1 MPSYHEIMTTDLS
14 CLTKAAD
21 KWTDMAGEFNKRERQ
36 YEKDVHG
43 ITLGSTWVGLS
54 ASAANASF
62 GITLNEYKAAQA
74 EAKAVA
80 SLLRD
85 AHTQF
90 TEFKGKLQTARS
102 GAVKAGMKV
111 SEAGRV
117 TFDTEALSEG
127 ARSAYHHDPD
137 YQKSVREAVTSWQ
150 QEIDR
155 LVAATSDADKG
166 VEIALKAVVKD
177 SDVTD
182 GTTNGFNGK
191 PLDDI
196 EAYEL
201 RDAVATAERLIDG
214 KKVSDAALAEL
225 ERSLRDNADD
235 ENFGAQKFLGRL
247 GSEGT
252 IRLSDVLSDR
262 QQEGGPSGSQY
273 TRLLG
278 GLADTL
284 AVATHVPGSM
294 AEKAPGSKE
303 FETWLKSGDG
313 AFYRKFTE
321 GLKEA
326 GAKNYDS
333 ETNPLYGYRPFVEMM
348 THADVPFDDQ
358 FLNQLGDEMIAA
370 EEDNKAIFVQWGGN
384 HREGRA
390 DALDSLLSVMSK
402 NPDAATA
409 FFNPAVGNGQEH
421 LDYLIGNGDGA
432 REWPQEHVAAGPRM
446 IVTDD
451 PLSRHG
457 LGLALEAGATG
468 EEPGT
473 PLGKPGPHSEGQARM
488 MQGIIATL
496 DQGAKGDTVP
506 EALKVPLGRV
516 LNDYTAD
523 THAIL
528 GGYAPG
534 SPSGLDEVEG
544 SGDSASITNSKA
556 SLLRVM
562 RGVSDGVAGED
573 AEGNPIR
580 VFDTLYES
588 QRLHSVDYLDAAN
601 HVSPSRLSE
610 NVTSW
615 DVRSRDVGEV
625 FGGMNAVGT
634 DMILDV
640 RDAEIGKINDQA
652 RYGYHGLGAV
662 VNMIPQVGDIAQR
675 AVDAAAY
682 EWSTSVMAEAEKDAL
697 SNVSV
702 VTAEGIASTNGLIRD
717 WAATRDAPD
726 DSPAVRNAMQEAK
739 QSYAGGREEGYSAL
753 RTRK

>member
-21 KWTDMAGEFNKRERQ
+21 KWTDMAGEFNKREKQ

-43 ITLGSTWVGLS
+43 ITLGPTWVGLS

-90 TEFKGKLQTARS
+90 TELKGKLQTARS

-155 LVAATSDADKG
+155 LVAATSDADAG
-166 VEIALKAVVKD
+166 VEIALKGVVQD

-191 PLDDI
+191 PLGDI
-196 EAYEL
+196 EEYEA
-201 RDAVATAERLIDG
+201 RNTEETAERLIDG
-214 KKVSDAALAEL
+214 KEVSAADLAEF
-225 ERSLRDNADD
+225 ERSVRDNAGDKV
-235 ENFGAQKFLGRL
+235 FSQSLLTRL
-247 GSEGT
+247 GPEDT
-252 IRLSDVLSDR
+252 IRLSDVLADR
-262 QQEGGPSGSQY
+262 QQEGGASGAQS
-273 TRLLG
+273 TRLMG
-278 GLADTL
+278 GLANT
-284 AVATHVPGSM
+284 VATATQVPGSM
-294 AEKAPGSKE
+294 ADAGPGSAKYQA
-303 FETWLKSGDG
+303 WINSGDG
-313 AFYRKFTE
+313 AFYKKFTD
-321 GLKEA
+321 GLKES
-326 GAKNYDS
+326 GAKNFDS
-333 ETNPLYGYRPFVEMM
+333 KTNPLYGYRPFVEMM

-358 FLNQLGDEMIAA
+358 FLNKLGDDMIAA
-370 EEDNKAIFVQWGGN
+370 EKDNSAIFQQWGGN

-390 DALDSLLSVMSK
+390 DALDSLLGVMSK
-402 NPDAATA
+402 NPDASTA
-409 FFNPAVGNGQEH
+409 FFNPEVDNGQAH

-432 REWPQEHVAAGPRM
+432 REWPQQHVVAGPRV
-446 IVTDD
+446 ITTDD
-451 PLSRHG
+451 PFSRHG
-457 LGLALEAGATG
+457 LGLALEAGTTG
-468 EEPGT
+468 NEPGAA
-473 PLGKPGPHSEGQARM
+473 LGKPGPHSEGQARV
-488 MQGIIATL
+488 MQAVIATL
-496 DQGAKGDTVP
+496 DQGAKGDSVP
-506 EALKVPLGRV
+506 EALKVPLGRA

-528 GGYAPG
+528 GGYGPIDQSRIAE
-534 SPSGLDEVEG
+534 SDEG
-544 SGDSASITNSKA
+544 ASISNGKHSVI
-556 SLLRVM
+556 RVM
-562 RGVSDGVAGED
+562 RGVSDGVIDND
-573 AEGNPIR
+573 AEGNPLR
-580 VFDTLYES
+580 VFDAMYEA
-588 QRLHSVDYLDAAN
+588 QRLYAVEHLDTGRQ
-601 HVSPSRLSE
+601 VPQSSLVE

-615 DVRSRDVGEV
+615 DVRSREVGGA
-625 FGGMNAVGT
+625 FGALNAIGT
-634 DMILDV
+634 DMVLDV

-662 VNMIPQVGDIAQR
+662 ANMIPQVGDLAQR
-675 AVDAAAY
+675 AVDVAAY
-682 EWSTSVMAEAEKDAL
+682 EWSTAVIDEADRAAMGEVSTETEKDML
-697 SNVSV
+697 S
-702 VTAEGIASTNGLIRD
+702 TRGLIQD
-717 WAATRDAPD
+717 WADTRGAKETDAAKN
-726 DSPAVRNAMQEAK
+726 AVQEAG
-739 QSYAGGREEGYSAL
+739 QSFFTSREEAYSAL

>member
-21 KWTDMAGEFNKRERQ
+21 KWTEMAGEFNKRERQ

-43 ITLGSTWVGLS
+43 ITLGQTWVGLS

-62 GITLNEYKAAQA
+62 GITLNEYRAAQA
-74 EAKAVA
+74 EAKAIA

-85 AHTQF
+85 AYTQF

-117 TFDTEALSEG
+117 SFDTETLSEG

-182 GTTNGFNGK
+182 GTTNGFNSK

-225 ERSLRDNADD
+225 ERSIRDNADD

-247 GSEGT
+247 GPEGT

-390 DALDSLLSVMSK
+390 DALDSLLGVMSK

-432 REWPQEHVAAGPRM
+432 REWPQEHVAAGPRV

-468 EEPGT
+468 NEPGA

-488 MQGIIATL
+488 MQGVIATL

-506 EALKVPLGRV
+506 ENLKAPLGRI
-516 LNDYTAD
+516 LTDYTQD

-534 SPSGLDEVEG
+534 TPTGLDDVRG
-544 SGDSASITNSKA
+544 AGDEASITNSKA

-573 AEGNPIR
+573 EDGNPVR
-580 VFDTLYES
+580 VFDALYES
-588 QRLHSVDYLDAAN
+588 QRLYAVEYLDTGQRVPEA
-601 HVSPSRLSE
+601 SLTS
-610 NVTSW
+610 NVASW
-615 DVRSRDVGEV
+615 DVKSRHVGEA
-625 FGGMNAVGT
+625 FGGLNAIGM
-634 DMILDV
+634 DMLLDN
-640 RDAEIGKINDQA
+640 RDAKIGQINDQA
-652 RYGYHGLGAV
+652 RYSYHGFGAAA
-662 VNMIPQVGDIAQR
+662 NMIPQVGDIAQR
-675 AVDAAAY
+675 AVDAATY
-682 EWSTSVMAEAEKDAL
+682 EWSKVVAGEAELLAKGE
-697 SNVSV
+697 VSAA
-702 VTAEGIASTNGLIRD
+702 TADGIASTNGLIED
-717 WAATRDAPD
+717 WAVTRQVPQE
-726 DSPAVRNAMQEAK
+726 SIAVQNAVGEAK
-739 QSYAGGREEGYSAL
+739 QSYITGREEAFSAL

>member
-21 KWTDMAGEFNKRERQ
+21 KWTDMAGEFNKREKQ

-43 ITLGSTWVGLS
+43 ITLGPTWVGLS

-90 TEFKGKLQTARS
+90 TELKGKLQTARS

-155 LVAATSDADKG
+155 LVAATSDADAG
-166 VEIALKAVVKD
+166 VEIALKAVVQD

-191 PLDDI
+191 PLGDI
-196 EAYEL
+196 EEYEA
-201 RDAVATAERLIDG
+201 RNTEETAERLIDG
-214 KKVSDAALAEL
+214 KKVSAAELAEF
-225 ERSLRDNADD
+225 ERSMRDNAGDKV
-235 ENFGAQKFLGRL
+235 FSQSLLTRL
-247 GSEGT
+247 GPEDT
-252 IRLSDVLSDR
+252 IRLSDVLADR
-262 QQEGGPSGSQY
+262 QQEGGASGAQS
-273 TRLLG
+273 TRLMG
-278 GLADTL
+278 GLANT
-284 AVATHVPGSM
+284 VATATQVPGSM
-294 AEKAPGSKE
+294 ADAGPGSAKYQA
-303 FETWLKSGDG
+303 WINSGDG
-313 AFYRKFTE
+313 AFYKKFTD
-321 GLKEA
+321 GLKES
-326 GAKNYDS
+326 GAKNFDS

-358 FLNQLGDEMIAA
+358 FLNKLGDDMIAA
-370 EEDNKAIFVQWGGN
+370 EKDNSAIFQQWGGN

-390 DALDSLLSVMSK
+390 DALDSLLGVMSR
-402 NPDAATA
+402 NPDASTA
-409 FFNPAVGNGQEH
+409 FFNPDVANGQAH
-421 LDYLIGNGDGA
+421 LDYLIGNEDGA
-432 REWPQEHVAAGPRM
+432 REWPQQHVAAGPRV
-446 IVTDD
+446 ITTDD

-468 EEPGT
+468 NEPGA
-473 PLGKPGPHSEGQARM
+473 PLGKTGSHSESQARV
-488 MQGIIATL
+488 MQAVIATL
-496 DQGAKGDTVP
+496 DNGGQGDTVP
-506 EALKVPLGRV
+506 ENLKVPLGRA

-528 GGYAPG
+528 GGYAPD
-534 SPSGLDEVEG
+534 SPVGQDRPTG
-544 SGDSASITNSKA
+544 SGDSASITNSKE

-562 RGVSDGVAGED
+562 RGVSDGVVGDD
-573 AEGNPIR
+573 AEGKPIR
-580 VFDTLYES
+580 VFDALYEA
-588 QRLHSVDYLDAAN
+588 QRQYAVEYLDTGQR
-601 HVSPSRLSE
+601 VPQSSLTE

-615 DVRSRDVGEV
+615 DVRSRSVGEA
-625 FGGMNAVGT
+625 FGGMNAIGT

-652 RYGYHGLGAV
+652 RYGYHGFGAV
-662 VNMIPQVGDIAQR
+662 ANMIPQAGDIAQR
-675 AVDAAAY
+675 AVDAATY
-682 EWSTSVMAEAEKDAL
+682 EWSKGVSSEAELVARGD
-697 SNVSV
+697 VSRETGV
-702 VTAEGIASTNGLIRD
+702 GMHSTKGLIQDWSATRGAEGSE
-717 WAATRDAPD
+717 ATQN
-726 DSPAVRNAMQEAK
+726 AVQEAG
-739 QSYAGGREEGYSAL
+739 QSYITGREEAYSAL

>member
-21 KWTDMAGEFNKRERQ
+21 KWTDMAGEFNKREKQ

-43 ITLGSTWVGLS
+43 ITLGPTWVGLS

-90 TEFKGKLQTARS
+90 TELKGKLQTARS

-155 LVAATSDADKG
+155 LVAATSDADAG
-166 VEIALKAVVKD
+166 VEIALKAVVQD

-191 PLDDI
+191 PLGDI
-196 EAYEL
+196 EEYEA
-201 RDAVATAERLIDG
+201 RNTEETAERLIDG
-214 KKVSDAALAEL
+214 KKVSAADLAEF
-225 ERSLRDNADD
+225 ERSMRDNAGDKV
-235 ENFGAQKFLGRL
+235 FSQSLLTRL
-247 GSEGT
+247 GPEDT
-252 IRLSDVLSDR
+252 IRLSDVLADR
-262 QQEGGPSGSQY
+262 QQEGGASGAQS
-273 TRLLG
+273 TRLMG
-278 GLADTL
+278 GLANT
-284 AVATHVPGSM
+284 VATATQVPGSM
-294 AEKAPGSKE
+294 ADAGPGSAKYQA
-303 FETWLKSGDG
+303 WINSGDG
-313 AFYRKFTE
+313 AFYKKFTD
-321 GLKEA
+321 GLKES
-326 GAKNYDS
+326 GAKNFDS

-358 FLNQLGDEMIAA
+358 FLNKLGDDMIAA
-370 EEDNKAIFVQWGGN
+370 EKDNSAIFQQWGGN

-390 DALDSLLSVMSK
+390 DALDSLLGVMSR
-402 NPDAATA
+402 NPDASTA
-409 FFNPAVGNGQEH
+409 FFNPDVANGQAH
-421 LDYLIGNGDGA
+421 LDYLIGNEDGA
-432 REWPQEHVAAGPRM
+432 REWPQQHVAAGPRV
-446 IVTDD
+446 ITTDD

-468 EEPGT
+468 NEPGAA
-473 PLGKPGPHSEGQARM
+473 LGKTGSHSESQARV
-488 MQGIIATL
+488 MQAVIATL
-496 DQGAKGDTVP
+496 DNGGKGDTVP
-506 EALKVPLGRV
+506 ENLKVPLGRV

-528 GGYAPG
+528 GGYAPD
-534 SPSGLDEVEG
+534 SPVGQDRPTG
-544 SGDSASITNSKA
+544 SGDSASITNSKE

-562 RGVSDGVAGED
+562 RGVSDGVVGDD
-573 AEGNPIR
+573 AEGKPIR
-580 VFDTLYES
+580 VFDALYEA
-588 QRLHSVDYLDAAN
+588 QRQYAVEYLDTGQR
-601 HVSPSRLSE
+601 VPQSSLTE

-615 DVRSRDVGEV
+615 DVRSRSVGEA
-625 FGGMNAVGT
+625 FGGMNAIGT

-652 RYGYHGLGAV
+652 RYGYHGFGAV
-662 VNMIPQVGDIAQR
+662 ANMIPQAGDIAQR
-675 AVDAAAY
+675 AVDAATY
-682 EWSTSVMAEAEKDAL
+682 EWSKGVSSEAELVARGD
-697 SNVSV
+697 VSRETGV
-702 VTAEGIASTNGLIRD
+702 GMHSTKGLIQDWSATRGAEGSEAIQN
-717 WAATRDAPD
+717 
-726 DSPAVRNAMQEAK
+726 AVQEAG
-739 QSYAGGREEGYSAL
+739 QSYITGREEAYSAL

>member
-21 KWTDMAGEFNKRERQ
+21 KWTDMAGEFNKREKH
-36 YEKDVHG
+36 YGKDVHG

-90 TEFKGKLQTARS
+90 TELKGKLQTARS

-155 LVAATSDADKG
+155 LVAATSDADTG
-166 VEIALKAVVKD
+166 VEIALKAVVQD

-191 PLDDI
+191 PVGDI
-196 EAYEL
+196 EEYEA
-201 RDAVATAERLIDG
+201 RNTEEIAERLIDG
-214 KKVSDAALAEL
+214 KKVFAADLAEF
-225 ERSLRDNADD
+225 ERSMRDNAGDKA
-235 ENFGAQKFLGRL
+235 FSQSLLTKLGP
-247 GSEGT
+247 EDT

-262 QQEGGPSGSQY
+262 QQEGGASGAQS
-273 TRLLG
+273 TRLMG
-278 GLADTL
+278 GLANT
-284 AVATHVPGSM
+284 VATATQVPGSM
-294 AEKAPGSKE
+294 ADAGPGSAKYQA
-303 FETWLKSGDG
+303 WINSGDG
-313 AFYRKFTE
+313 AFYKKFTD
-321 GLKEA
+321 GLKES
-326 GAKNYDS
+326 GAKNFDS
-333 ETNPLYGYRPFVEMM
+333 KTNPLYGYRPFVEMM

-358 FLNQLGDEMIAA
+358 FLNRLGDDMIAA
-370 EEDNKAIFVQWGGN
+370 EKDNSAIFQQWGGN

-390 DALDSLLSVMSK
+390 DALDSLLGVMSK
-402 NPDAATA
+402 NPDASTA
-409 FFNPAVGNGQEH
+409 FFNPDVGNGQAH

-432 REWPQEHVAAGPRM
+432 REWPQQHVAAGPRV
-446 IVTDD
+446 ITTDD

-457 LGLALEAGATG
+457 LGLALEAGTTG
-468 EEPGT
+468 EQPGT

-496 DQGAKGDTVP
+496 DQGAKGDSVP
-506 EALKVPLGRV
+506 EALKAPLGRA

-528 GGYAPG
+528 GGYAPD
-534 SPSGLDEVEG
+534 SPVGQDRPTG
-544 SGDSASITNSKA
+544 SGDSASITNSKE

-562 RGVSDGVAGED
+562 RGVSDGVIGENADGEPVRVYD
-573 AEGNPIR
+573 A
-580 VFDTLYES
+580 LYEG
-588 QRLHSVDYLDAAN
+588 QRRYAVEYLDAGRQ
-601 HVSPSRLSE
+601 VPQSSLTE
-610 NVTSW
+610 NVTNW
-615 DVRSRDVGEV
+615 DVKARHVGEA
-625 FGGMNAVGT
+625 FGGMNAIGT
-634 DMILDV
+634 DMVLDV
-640 RDAEIGKINDQA
+640 RDAEVGKINDQA
-652 RYGYHGLGAV
+652 RYGYHGFGAAA
-662 VNMIPQVGDIAQR
+662 NMIPQVGDIAQR
-675 AVDAAAY
+675 AVDAATY
-682 EWSTSVMAEAEKDAL
+682 EWSKDVITEQEDIAREG
-697 SNVSV
+697 VSKE
-702 VTAEGIASTNGLIRD
+702 TAGGIAGTNNLID
-717 WAATRDAPD
+717 SWADTREAKGTDA
-726 DSPAVRNAMQEAK
+726 AENAKGEAK
-739 QSYAGGREEGYSAL
+739 QSYITGREEAYSAL

>member
-21 KWTDMAGEFNKRERQ
+21 KWTEMAGEFNKRERQ

-43 ITLGSTWVGLS
+43 ITLGQTWVGLS

-74 EAKAVA
+74 EAKAIA

-85 AHTQF
+85 AYTQF

-102 GAVKAGMKV
+102 DAVKAGMKV

-117 TFDTEALSEG
+117 SFDTETLSEG

-137 YQKSVREAVTSWQ
+137 YQNSVREAVTSWQ

-191 PLDDI
+191 PLGDI
-196 EAYEL
+196 EEYEA
-201 RDAVATAERLIDG
+201 RNTEETAERLIDG
-214 KKVSDAALAEL
+214 KKVSAADLAEF
-225 ERSLRDNADD
+225 ERSMRDNAGDKV
-235 ENFGAQKFLGRL
+235 FSQSLLTRL
-247 GSEGT
+247 GPEDT
-252 IRLSDVLSDR
+252 IRLSDVLADR
-262 QQEGGPSGSQY
+262 QQEGGASGAQS
-273 TRLLG
+273 TRLMG
-278 GLADTL
+278 GLANT
-284 AVATHVPGSM
+284 VATATQVPGSM
-294 AEKAPGSKE
+294 ADAGPGSAKYQA
-303 FETWLKSGDG
+303 WINSGDG
-313 AFYRKFTE
+313 AFYKKFTD
-321 GLKEA
+321 GLKES
-326 GAKNYDS
+326 GAKNFDS

-348 THADVPFDDQ
+348 THADMPFDDQ
-358 FLNQLGDEMIAA
+358 FLNKLGDDMIAA
-370 EEDNKAIFVQWGGN
+370 EKDNSAIFQQWGGN

-390 DALDSLLSVMSK
+390 DALDSLLGVMSR
-402 NPDAATA
+402 NPDASTA
-409 FFNPAVGNGQEH
+409 FFNPDVANGQAH
-421 LDYLIGNGDGA
+421 LDYLVGNGDDA
-432 REWPQEHVAAGPRM
+432 REWPKLNTVAGPRVF
-446 IVTDD
+446 IEDD

-473 PLGKPGPHSEGQARM
+473 PLGKPGPHSEGQARV

-496 DQGAKGDTVP
+496 DQGTNGDTVP

-610 NVTSW
+610 NVTGW

>member
-1 MPSYHEIMTTDLS
+1 MPTYHEIMTTDLS
-14 CLTKAAD
+14 AITTAAD
-21 KWTDMAGEFNKRERQ
+21 KWTGMAGEFNKQEKA
-36 YEKDVHG
+36 YEKEVQG
-43 ITLGSTWVGLS
+43 ITLERTWIGQS
-54 ASAANASF
+54 AEAANAQF
-62 GITLNEYKAAQA
+62 RVMLNEYRAAQTQ
-74 EAKAVA
+74 AKAIA

-90 TEFKGKLQTARS
+90 TEFKSKLQT
-102 GAVKAGMKV
+102 VKADALKADMLI
-111 SEAGRV
+111 SDAGRV
-117 TFDTEALSEG
+117 TFDMSSLSESSR
-127 ARSAYHHDPD
+127 AVYRHDPD
-137 YQKSVREAVTSWQ
+137 YQKSVRDAVGSWQ
-150 QEIDR
+150 RAIDR
-155 LVAATSDADKG
+155 LVAQTSDADAG
-166 VEIALKAVVKD
+166 VQIALKAVVKD
-177 SDVTD
+177 TDATD
-182 GTTNGFNGK
+182 GTRDGFNGQA
-191 PLDDI
+191 LGDI

-201 RDAVATAERLIDG
+201 RNTQEIAERLLDG
-214 KKVSDAALAEL
+214 EKVSDADLAEMG
-225 ERSLRDNADD
+225 RAMRDQAGDKV
-235 ENFGAQKFLGRL
+235 FAQGLLNKLGP
-247 GSEGT
+247 EG
-252 IRLSDVLSDR
+252 IVKLSDVMSDR
-262 QQEGGPSGSQY
+262 ERDGGSSADQY
-273 TRLLG
+273 TKLLG
-278 GLADTL
+278 GLANT
-284 AVATHVPGSM
+284 VATATQVPGSM
-294 AEKAPGSKE
+294 TDAGPGSAKYE
-303 FETWLKSGDG
+303 SWLNSPDG
-313 AFYRKFTE
+313 AFYKKFTE

-326 GAKNYDS
+326 GAKNFDS
-333 ETNPLYGYRPFVEMM
+333 KTNPLYGYRPFVEMM
-348 THADVPFDDQ
+348 TRADQPFDDQ
-358 FLNQLGDEMIAA
+358 FLNQLGHDMIAA
-370 EEDNKAIFVQWGGN
+370 EKDNRAIFEQWGGN

-390 DALDSLLSVMSK
+390 DALDSLLGVMSE

-409 FFNPAVGNGQEH
+409 FFDPKLEHGKAH
-421 LDYLIGNGDGA
+421 LDYLVGNGDDA
-432 REWPQEHVAAGPRM
+432 REWPKLNTVAGPRVF
-446 IVTDD
+446 IEDD

-468 EEPGT
+468 EEPGS
-473 PLGKPGPHSEGQARM
+473 PLGKPGPHSEGQARV

-496 DQGAKGDTVP
+496 DQGTNGDTVP

-534 SPSGLDEVEG
+534 SPSGLDDVEG

-573 AEGNPIR
+573 ADGNPIR

-588 QRLHSVDYLDAAN
+588 QRLHSVDYLDAAD
-601 HVSPSRLSE
+601 HVNQSRLSE

-625 FGGMNAVGT
+625 FGGMNAIGT

>member
-21 KWTDMAGEFNKRERQ
+21 KWTDMAGEFNKREKQ

-43 ITLGSTWVGLS
+43 ITLGPTWVGLS

-90 TEFKGKLQTARS
+90 TELKGKLQTARS

-155 LVAATSDADKG
+155 LVAATSDADGG
-166 VEIALKAVVKD
+166 VEIALKAVVQD

-191 PLDDI
+191 PLGDI
-196 EAYEL
+196 EEYEA
-201 RDAVATAERLIDG
+201 RNTEETAERLIDG
-214 KKVSDAALAEL
+214 KKVSAAELAEF
-225 ERSLRDNADD
+225 ERSMRDNAGDKV
-235 ENFGAQKFLGRL
+235 FSQSLLTRL
-247 GSEGT
+247 GPEDT
-252 IRLSDVLSDR
+252 IRLSDVLADR
-262 QQEGGPSGSQY
+262 QQEGGASGAQS
-273 TRLLG
+273 TRLMG
-278 GLADTL
+278 GLANT
-284 AVATHVPGSM
+284 VATATQVPGSM
-294 AEKAPGSKE
+294 ADAGPGSAKYQA
-303 FETWLKSGDG
+303 WINSGDG
-313 AFYRKFTE
+313 AFYKKFTD
-321 GLKEA
+321 GLKES
-326 GAKNYDS
+326 GAKNFDS

-358 FLNQLGDEMIAA
+358 FLNKLGDDMIAA
-370 EEDNKAIFVQWGGN
+370 EKDNSAIFQQWGGN

-390 DALDSLLSVMSK
+390 DALDSLLGVMSR
-402 NPDAATA
+402 NPDASTA
-409 FFNPAVGNGQEH
+409 FFNPDVANGQAH
-421 LDYLIGNGDGA
+421 LDYLIGNEDGA
-432 REWPQEHVAAGPRM
+432 REWPQQHVAAGPRV
-446 IVTDD
+446 ITTDD

-457 LGLALEAGATG
+457 LGLALEAGTTG
-468 EEPGT
+468 NEPGA
-473 PLGKPGPHSEGQARM
+473 PLGETGSHSESQARV
-488 MQGIIATL
+488 MQAVIATL
-496 DQGAKGDTVP
+496 DNGGKGDTVP
-506 EALKVPLGRV
+506 ENLKVPLGRA

-528 GGYAPG
+528 GGYAPD
-534 SPSGLDEVEG
+534 SPVGQDRPTG
-544 SGDSASITNSKA
+544 SGDSASITNSKE

-562 RGVSDGVAGED
+562 RGVSDGVVGDD
-573 AEGNPIR
+573 AEGKPIR
-580 VFDTLYES
+580 VFDALYEA
-588 QRLHSVDYLDAAN
+588 QRQYAVEYLDTGQR
-601 HVSPSRLSE
+601 VPQSSLTE

-615 DVRSRDVGEV
+615 DVRSRSVGEA
-625 FGGMNAVGT
+625 FGGMNAIGT

-652 RYGYHGLGAV
+652 RYGYHGFGAV
-662 VNMIPQVGDIAQR
+662 ANMIPQAGDIAQR
-675 AVDAAAY
+675 AVDAATY
-682 EWSTSVMAEAEKDAL
+682 EWSKGVSSEAELVARGD
-697 SNVSV
+697 VSRETGV
-702 VTAEGIASTNGLIRD
+702 GMHSTKGLIQDWSATRGAEGSE
-717 WAATRDAPD
+717 ATQN
-726 DSPAVRNAMQEAK
+726 AVQEAG
-739 QSYAGGREEGYSAL
+739 QSYITGREEAYSAL